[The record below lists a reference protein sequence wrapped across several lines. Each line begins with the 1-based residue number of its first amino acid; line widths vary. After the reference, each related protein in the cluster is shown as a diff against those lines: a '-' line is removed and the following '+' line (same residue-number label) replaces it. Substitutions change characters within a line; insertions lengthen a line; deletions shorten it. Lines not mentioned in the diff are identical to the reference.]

1 MHFKRRNISFSI
13 FKIAVLLFY
22 LPFFLVQVFFNH
34 DSISAN
40 KNVEVLYSS
49 SSLKNSAVLQNLT
62 DKTNRKLST
71 IRLNKRFEPAT
82 ISFCAPISFEIP
94 VFIAALKSFGNYLTP
109 SLASFHLLT
118 HTLRG
123 PPAVA

>member
-1 MHFKRRNISFSI
+1 MQYKRRNIFFSI
-13 FKIAVLLFY
+13 FKIAALLFY
-22 LPFFLVQVFFNH
+22 LPFFLVQVFVNH
-34 DSISAN
+34 DSISSN
-40 KNVEVLYSS
+40 KNVGAFYTRSS
-49 SSLKNSAVLQNLT
+49 SKNSGVLQNHI
-62 DKTNRKLST
+62 DKTTCKLST

-82 ISFCAPISFEIP
+82 ITFCVPVSFEIT
-94 VFIAALKSFGNYLTP
+94 VFIVSLKSFGNYLNP